1 MREPYEPVPGKA
13 IEELA
18 KQLRPAFEEAGSDVT
33 LEQLVA
39 MPAAQQLIAAWSVK
53 HEAAALR
60 AGGKVASWLLAA
72 LRRRGLGEGAD

>member
-13 IEELA
+13 IDELV
-18 KQLRPAFEEAGSDVT
+18 KQLGPAFEEAGDEVT
-33 LEQLVA
+33 LEQVVA

-60 AGGKVASWLLAA
+60 ARGKVASWLLAA
-72 LRRRGLGEGAD
+72 LRRRGLGERAG